1 MLFNLLTQREEFR
14 LHLSYRESYLFTN
27 QSFCSS
33 KRCFIFILT
42 FSQYSDTL
50 LSGDGHWENIFCE
63 RKATQWPS
71 RSWTWNF
78 HPAVRATKNTNSD
91 TARPWSI
98 GKMATTDWNG
108 LECVAA
114 YGLYIWVMVNESR
127 SRPLDRSISQNYYY
141 KLSLTKIN

>member
-33 KRCFIFILT
+33 KHCFIFILT

-78 HPAVRATKNTNSD
+78 NPAVRADQEYQLWYSEALVNRKD
-91 TARPWSI
+91 
-98 GKMATTDWNG
+98 GDNG
-108 LECVAA
+108 LERIGMCCGVWSVHLSDGEREPVKAF
-114 YGLYIWVMVNESR
+114 GPVN
-127 SRPLDRSISQNYYY
+127 IT
-141 KLSLTKIN
+141 KLLFQIIFDEN

>member
-33 KRCFIFILT
+33 KHCFIFILT

-98 GKMATTDWNG
+98 GKMATTDWNV
-108 LECVAA
+108 LEYV
-114 YGLYIWVMVNESR
+114 GGVWPVHLRDGEREPVRW
-127 SRPLDRSISQNYYY
+127 RPLDRSISQTVILNY
-141 KLSLTKIN
+141 L